1 MGKHNGNKTD
11 RYNER
16 KGIQKMAKKIK
27 ETIEDKIMILK
38 EQFDGEAIVV
48 SFSCSVDDVIKLE
61 MVMPRR
67 RWNDEPEDPDDN
79 IDSDGPS
86 EITKPNFDMLK
97 GEVNYFG

>member
-38 EQFDGEAIVV
+38 EQFDGEPIVV
-48 SFSCSVDDVIKLE
+48 SFSCDDNDVIRLE
-61 MVMPRR
+61 MVMPKR
-67 RWNDEPEDPDDN
+67 RWNDEDPDDN